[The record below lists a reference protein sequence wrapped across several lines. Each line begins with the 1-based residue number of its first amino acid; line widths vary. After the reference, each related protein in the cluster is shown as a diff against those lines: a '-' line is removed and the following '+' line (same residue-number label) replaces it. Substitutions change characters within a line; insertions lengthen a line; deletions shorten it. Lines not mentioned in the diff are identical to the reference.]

1 MMLHVKQLGRLFA
14 TRAIASRPLL
24 PLSEAVLE
32 ARNLPRSLFDVFGV
46 GPAGEREHIAPAGGR
61 RCARGG
67 SAPIHDLFDDV
78 TQDQPAI
85 FFSLH
90 RAVLAKGRDGD
101 DLSSHFEVLS
111 VNARSVAGSSFQMR
125 NRALISAQM
134 LAEARGWAEELTEM
148 EITGPRDLEDAWRR
162 LETRYG
168 IPYSTFWSLRY
179 RADLK
184 DIWAS
189 LHRMLQ
195 LAVEQE
201 RSRRAANLQ
210 HHEFISSVVG
220 GSS

>member
-1 MMLHVKQLGRLFA
+1 MLHVKQLARLFP
-14 TRAIASRPLL
+14 TRTIVARPLPSL
-24 PLSEAVLE
+24 PQAIFKALDLPQSRLE
-32 ARNLPRSLFDVFGV
+32 VFRIGNA
-46 GPAGEREHIAPAGGR
+46 PAGEREHIAPAGSIG
-61 RCARGG
+61 AGG

-78 TQDQPAI
+78 TQDKPAI

-90 RAVLAKGRDGD
+90 RRLAKANDGG
-101 DLSSHFEVLS
+101 DLSGHLEVLS
-111 VNARSVAGSSFQMR
+111 VNARSVAGSELKMR

-134 LAEARGWAEELTEM
+134 LAEARAWAEELTSL
-148 EITGPRDLEDAWRR
+148 EIQHPRDLEPAWRR

-201 RSRRAANLQ
+201 RSRRAANLS
-210 HHEFISSVVG
+210 HHQFITNAVNGAS
-220 GSS
+220 

>member
-1 MMLHVKQLGRLFA
+1 MMLHVKQLSQLFA
-14 TRAIASRPLL
+14 RRPVVARPLQAA
-24 PLSEAVLE
+24 PDAILE
-32 ARNLPRSLFDVFGV
+32 LLDLAQAPADVFGV
-46 GPAGEREHIAPAGGR
+46 SPAGEREHIAPAGAL
-61 RCARGG
+61 RCVGG
-67 SAPIHDLFDDV
+67 SSAPILDPFDDV
-78 TQDQPAI
+78 TQDKPAI

-90 RAVLAKGRDGD
+90 RRLAKANDGG
-101 DLSSHFEVLS
+101 DLSGHLEVLS
-111 VNARSVAGSSFQMR
+111 LNARSVAGSKFQMR

-134 LAEARGWAEELTEM
+134 LAEARGWAEELTEL
-148 EITGPRDLEDAWRR
+148 EIKGPRDLEDAWRR

-201 RSRRAANLQ
+201 RSRRAANLS
-210 HHEFISSVVG
+210 HHQFINTVVSG
-220 GSS
+220 TS